1 MTTNTGDGWDFL
13 GLDSSSSHEPALAYE
28 QQPVAAYAL
37 TVLLNA
43 MGDSRSPRSIAEAAG
58 QRDFEEIDHGI
69 LELALHRLAY
79 ETSVQPCVLGDLDES
94 RLPAILCTK
103 KNQWWVVLAVT
114 AHGYRIHDLGLREE
128 RVVKSK
134 RIKGKVLLA
143 GLPGGARSGEAKGAW
158 VSELVSHARSR
169 IKRIAAVSLFIN
181 LLALATPI
189 FVMTVY
195 DRVVGSTGSLTLVHL
210 LPGVA
215 IALIADLLL
224 RMLRTELA
232 SATSAEMGYVSST
245 RLFEHLMSLPSALT
259 ERSTVSTQIM
269 RLKGFDSIRRVLSGT
284 TVVSLIDA
292 PFVLIFLGAIVVI
305 GGKLALVPLIA
316 ICIFVAIGIVLAG
329 RINQRETAASM
340 LDQQRQDL
348 VLETIEKSPSIRQT
362 GTADEWNERFDE
374 IHEASA
380 QANARNAS
388 TRAWLSSLGQG
399 MTMGT
404 GLATLLAGIGLV
416 IDGAMSPGA
425 LIATVML
432 TWRVFAPVQAVFAA
446 GPQIKQA
453 KRSFGHVASFL
464 NLETDGSPSRVPEVL
479 PHFGGEIK
487 FDRVT
492 FRYGAAE
499 PELAN
504 VSFEVQ
510 PGEVLGVIGSNGAGK
525 STVLKLLL
533 GMYHPQAG
541 RILLDGRN
549 LKQTDPASLR
559 RVIAYAPQ
567 VPKLIAGSLAENLIV
582 AEPGI
587 SRQDIWAA
595 LELAGAREVV
605 ESLPEGLNTAVDPRN
620 PAALPTSLVARISLA
635 RAWIR
640 PAPIVLLDEP
650 TVGLDFESEYA
661 LIEAIESLR
670 QRSTIVLVTHRP
682 EHLGVC
688 DKALMLDRGAV
699 RFFGEAG
706 ELEEKLKA

>member
-1 MTTNTGDGWDFL
+1 MTTSTGNGWDFL
-13 GLDSSSSHEPALAYE
+13 GLDSSSPARPARVYE
-28 QQPVAAYAL
+28 QQTVAVYGL
-37 TVLLNA
+37 TILLNA
-43 MGDSRSPRSIAEAAG
+43 MGDTRGARSIAEAVG
-58 QRDFEEIDHGI
+58 DRGFDQIDNG
-69 LELALHRLAY
+69 LLQLALHRLSY
-79 ETSVQPCVLGDLDES
+79 ETSVQSCYLDDLDES
-94 RLPAILCTK
+94 RLPAIFHTTQG
-103 KNQWWVVLAVT
+103 QWWVVLDVT
-114 AHGYRIHDLGLREE
+114 ADGYSVHDLMSREE
-128 RVVKSK
+128 QIVPSK
-134 RIKGKVLLA
+134 RIKGDVLLA
-143 GLPGGARSGEAKGAW
+143 QPDQGRGEREPRGKW
-158 VSELVSHARSR
+158 VSDLVSHAKGR
-169 IKRIAAVSLFIN
+169 IRRIAAVSLFIN

-195 DRVVGSTGSLTLVHL
+195 DRVVGSTGSLTLMHL

-215 IALIADLLL
+215 IALFTDLML

-232 SATSAEMGYVSST
+232 SQTSSELGYVSST

-269 RLKGFDSIRRVLSGT
+269 RLKGFDSIRRILSGT
-284 TVVSLIDA
+284 TVISLIDA
-292 PFVLIFLGAIVVI
+292 PFVLIFLGAIVMI

-316 ICIFVAIGIVLAG
+316 ICIFVAIGFVLANK
-329 RINQRETAASM
+329 INQRETAASV

-362 GTADEWNERFDE
+362 GTASEWNQRFDDV
-374 IHEASA
+374 HEASA
-380 QANARNAS
+380 LANAQNAS
-388 TRAWLSSLGQG
+388 TRAWLSSLGQA

-404 GLATLLAGIGLV
+404 GLATLLVGIGLV

-453 KRSFGHVASFL
+453 RRSFGHVASFL
-464 NLETDGSPSRVPEVL
+464 NLETDGDPSRVPTAL
-479 PHFGGEIK
+479 PSLGGEIK

-504 VSFEVQ
+504 VSFQVN
-510 PGEVLGVIGSNGAGK
+510 PGEVLGVVGNNGSGK

-541 RILLDGRN
+541 RVLLDGRN
-549 LKQTDPASLR
+549 LKQTDPAALR

-567 VPKLIAGSLAENLIV
+567 VPRLIAGSIAQNLDV
-582 AEPGI
+582 AEPGVTR
-587 SRQDIWAA
+587 SDMWAA
-595 LELAGAREVV
+595 LELAGARVAV
-605 ESLPEGLNTAVDPRN
+605 EQLKNGLDTMVDPRN
-620 PAALPTSLVARISLA
+620 PAVLPTSLVARISLA

-640 PAPIVLLDEP
+640 PAPVVLLDEP

-670 QRSTIVLVTHRP
+670 QRSTIVLVTHQT
-682 EHLGVC
+682 EHIGLC

-699 RFFGEAG
+699 RFFGKAQ